1 MELTIK
7 IADAEYKELSATQKR
22 GLAELLQLD
31 GAKGQ
36 DEAGEPEKPKKRRKK
51 TDAPETTSTNGAS
64 SNDQRDGYEE
74 KNPSEDKNN
83 TTEEENPVEAPAETP
98 VEESQPKAEPR
109 TEEVKADVPTIEE
122 IMMCGARFTTKN
134 PDKIPELQEVFKEFG
149 IQQITALKATPEKI
163 PGFVEKLRE
172 IGVDF
177 NAAN

>member
-7 IADAEYKELSATQKR
+7 IADAEYKELSVTQKR
-22 GLAELLQLD
+22 GLAELLQLYST
-31 GAKGQ
+31 KGQ
-36 DEAGEPEKPKKRRKK
+36 NEAEEPEKPKKRRRKA
-51 TDAPETTSTNGAS
+51 DAPETTSTNGAS

-74 KNPSEDKNN
+74 KNPSEDKNT
-83 TTEEENPVEAPAETP
+83 TTEEENPVEAPAE
-98 VEESQPKAEPR
+98 ESQPTAEPR
-109 TEEVKADVPTIEE
+109 TEDVKADVPTIEE

>member
-7 IADAEYKELSATQKR
+7 IADAEYKELSVTQKR

-36 DEAGEPEKPKKRRKK
+36 DEAEEPEKPKKRRRKA
-51 TDAPETTSTNGAS
+51 DAPETTSTNGAS

-74 KNPSEDKNN
+74 KNPSEDKNT
-83 TTEEENPVEAPAETP
+83 TTEEENPVEAPAE
-98 VEESQPKAEPR
+98 ESQPTAEPR
-109 TEEVKADVPTIEE
+109 NEEVNPDVPTIEE

-177 NAAN
+177 NATN

>member
-7 IADAEYKELSATQKR
+7 IADAEYKELSVTQKR

-36 DEAGEPEKPKKRRKK
+36 DEAEEPEKPKKRRKK

-74 KNPSEDKNN
+74 KNPSEDKNT
-83 TTEEENPVEAPAETP
+83 TTEEENPVEAP

-177 NAAN
+177 NATN

>member
-74 KNPSEDKNN
+74 KNPSKDKDT
-83 TTEEENPVEAPAETP
+83 TTEEENPVEAPAE
-98 VEESQPKAEPR
+98 ESQPTAEPR
-109 TEEVKADVPTIEE
+109 TEDVKADVPTIEE

-177 NAAN
+177 NATN

>member
-7 IADAEYKELSATQKR
+7 IADAEYKELSVTQKR

-36 DEAGEPEKPKKRRKK
+36 DEVEEPEKPKKRRKK
-51 TDAPETTSTNGAS
+51 TDAPETTTPPGAS
-64 SNDQRDGYEE
+64 SNDQRDGHEE
-74 KNPSEDKNN
+74 KNPSEDKNT
-83 TTEEENPVEAPAETP
+83 TTEEENPVEAPAE
-98 VEESQPKAEPR
+98 ESQPAAEQR
-109 TEEVKADVPTIEE
+109 NEDAKADVPTIEE

>member
-7 IADAEYKELSATQKR
+7 IADAEYKELSVTQKR
-22 GLAELLQLD
+22 GLAELLQLESMKEPD
-31 GAKGQ
+31 VA
-36 DEAGEPEKPKKRRKK
+36 EEPEKPKKRRKK
-51 TDAPETTSTNGAS
+51 SDAPETTTPPGAS

-98 VEESQPKAEPR
+98 AEASQPTAEPR
-109 TEEVKADVPTIEE
+109 NEEVKADAPTIEE

>member
-7 IADAEYKELSATQKR
+7 IADAEYKELSVSQKR

-31 GAKGQ
+31 GAKRQ
-36 DEAGEPEKPKKRRKK
+36 EEAEEHEKPKKRRRKA
-51 TDAPETTSTNGAS
+51 DAPETTSTTGAP

-83 TTEEENPVEAPAETP
+83 TTEEENPVVESVDAL
-98 VEESQPKAEPR
+98 VEESQPTAEPR
-109 TEEVKADVPTIEE
+109 NEEAKADVPTIEE

-177 NAAN
+177 NATN

>member
-7 IADAEYKELSATQKR
+7 IADAEYKELSVTQKR
-22 GLAELLQLD
+22 GLAELLQLYST
-31 GAKGQ
+31 KGQ
-36 DEAGEPEKPKKRRKK
+36 NEAEEPEKPKKRRRKA
-51 TDAPETTSTNGAS
+51 DAPETTSTNGAS

-83 TTEEENPVEAPAETP
+83 TTEEENPVEAPAE
-98 VEESQPKAEPR
+98 ESQPTAEPR
-109 TEEVKADVPTIEE
+109 TEDVKADVPTIEE

>member
-74 KNPSEDKNN
+74 KNPSEDKNT
-83 TTEEENPVEAPAETP
+83 TTEEENPVEAPAE
-98 VEESQPKAEPR
+98 ESQPTAEPR
-109 TEEVKADVPTIEE
+109 TEDVKADVPTIEE

-177 NAAN
+177 NATN

>member
-7 IADAEYKELSATQKR
+7 IADAEYKELSVTQKR
-22 GLAELLQLD
+22 GLAELLQLESMKEPD
-31 GAKGQ
+31 VT
-36 DEAGEPEKPKKRRKK
+36 EEPEKPKKRRKK
-51 TDAPETTSTNGAS
+51 TDAPETTTPPGAS

-98 VEESQPKAEPR
+98 VEESQPTAEQR
-109 TEEVKADVPTIEE
+109 NEEVKADVPTIEE

-177 NAAN
+177 NATN